1 MAHGAEL
8 KPAYVEHFSMLTLS
22 EDALAMIAEH
32 KQPVFIDVP
41 RSVEGCCLEIT
52 PCPSVRFGTPRN
64 SEQHTLT
71 RIQGAEVFVPHDLP
85 RTLNLSIR
93 ARKLFGL
100 KFLFIGGWKLV

>member
-1 MAHGAEL
+1 
-8 KPAYVEHFSMLTLS
+8 MLTLS

-85 RTLNLSIR
+85 RTQNLSIR

-100 KFLFIGGWKLV
+100 KFLFIDGWKLV